1 MKNQMCL
8 QRVTCRVST
17 EARDPGGRPG
27 RGIQRN
33 SMRWRII
40 QFVAASLLALLG
52 LCLVPMS
59 QAGAVSASANAADA
73 GSTVAGSYSGG
84 YGLDGTSTP
93 VSLYVT
99 PDGTAIEDVSTQVVM
114 VCPPSHNAF
123 GPEFVIDSLPLPA
136 SGTFGTTSTQTGVA
150 FGYPAKFKLNLQG
163 QLTTPS
169 SPSVPTTM
177 TGSLTESM
185 TYTSSGKKYSCTTD
199 KLPWSAQRDIQPTQT
214 QSTTPPG
221 NYSASIGLSNTTTP
235 FTFTV
240 APDGTTIEA
249 FKTDTPDN
257 DLDCSPGDSGYTQEF
272 DIDSLPI
279 PASGTFETKGT
290 QTGTFVGNPAKF
302 TFDFQGHVHGLNS
315 SFQPR
320 LAGSLT
326 ESLTYTASGVT
337 YTCTTDKLPWFA
349 TGTSLAPTTTVL
361 VPAAGAKPLSGS
373 TFLDASASNAT
384 SVQFWLVAARIS
396 GELRSLPPRFPT
408 SDGSTAGIPRRSST
422 ALTSFSL
429 GRSAAVEPAHS
440 VSL

>member
-1 MKNQMCL
+1 
-8 QRVTCRVST
+8 
-17 EARDPGGRPG
+17 
-27 RGIQRN
+27 
-33 SMRWRII
+33 
-40 QFVAASLLALLG
+40 
-52 LCLVPMS
+52 
-59 QAGAVSASANAADA
+59 
-73 GSTVAGSYSGG
+73 
-84 YGLDGTSTP
+84 
-93 VSLYVT
+93 
-99 PDGTAIEDVSTQVVM
+99 
-114 VCPPSHNAF
+114 
-123 GPEFVIDSLPLPA
+123 
-136 SGTFGTTSTQTGVA
+136 
-150 FGYPAKFKLNLQG
+150 
-163 QLTTPS
+163 
-169 SPSVPTTM
+169 M

-185 TYTSSGKKYSCTTD
+185 TYTASGKKYSCTTD

-257 DLDCSPGDSGYTQEF
+257 DLDCSPGNSGYTQEF

-326 ESLTYTASGVT
+326 ESMTYTASGVT
-337 YTCTTDKLPWFA
+337 YSCTTDKLPWFA
-349 TGTSLAPTTTVL
+349 TGTPLAPTTTVL
-361 VPAAGAKPLSGS
+361 APAAGAAPLSGS

-384 SVQFWLVAARIS
+384 SVQFWLAGGSYHWGTPIATATLSYVGWFYSWDTTKVPNGTYQLLSRALGAD
-396 GELRSLPPRFPT
+396 GT
-408 SDGSTAGIPRRSST
+408 SA
-422 ALTSFSL
+422 FSQP
-429 GRSAAVEPAHS
+429 VKIT
-440 VSL
+440 VKN